1 MFEACWMMTWTSKYV
16 LMENSYCEKQNFYS
30 SVQDQLICCGWR
42 VWFFVLHDTRKNRS
56 MQWSDFFI
64 DYVLIFLHIGAF
76 LILTQYIK
84 ITGRKKQYKM
94 FLVPPPPTPRPPRLF
109 ALCFLSSS
117 QRKRRNGSREGV
129 VPQPYQEFVLLVL
142 RGRAASTVL
151 VSAVLLNKL

>member
-1 MFEACWMMTWTSKYV
+1 
-16 LMENSYCEKQNFYS
+16 
-30 SVQDQLICCGWR
+30 
-42 VWFFVLHDTRKNRS
+42 

-64 DYVLIFLHIGAF
+64 DYVLIFLHVGAF
-76 LILTQYIK
+76 LILTKYIK
-84 ITGRKKQYKM
+84 ITGRKKQYK
-94 FLVPPPPTPRPPRLF
+94 FFFFPRLF

-129 VPQPYQEFVLLVL
+129 APQLYQEFVLLVL